1 MMKTISIAVPSDTIS
16 VEMTERQAWKI
27 AAILGMIDIND
38 SDLGSQEVYNAF
50 TENLKEISSEVDYT
64 VEALDWDD
72 SAMDVQ
78 SLKFL

>member
-1 MMKTISIAVPSDTIS
+1 MKTISIAVPSNIIS

-50 TENLKEISSEVDYT
+50 VDNLKKTSPEVDYT
-64 VEALDWDD
+64 IEALDWND
-72 SAMDVQ
+72 SSMEFQ